1 MSFKFHVATRIRTFA
16 DQLGID
22 YEYIKMAV
30 DPPL

>member
-22 YEYIKMAV
+22 YEYIKWQ
-30 DPPL
+30 LIGRW